1 MLTRAPGRHLGG
13 TSTGRS
19 VLRNAPARSRIS
31 VKRCNR
37 PHFATRAVIQ
47 PSRFFLSFLLAYRR
61 CTVIS
66 DSDLS
71 CSTTNVV
78 YLISSC
84 KCDHQQVG
92 ETKRKISEWLSGH
105 RSSIRKLANTFIARH
120 FSLPG
125 HSLDDIRIQPIEHT
139 TPRPAGESDQ
149 DVTSFGC

>member
-1 MLTRAPGRHLGG
+1 MLTRARGRHLGG

-19 VLRNAPARSRIS
+19 VLRNVPALSRIS

-37 PHFATRAVIQ
+37 PHFATCAVIQ
-47 PSRFFLSFLLAYRR
+47 PSRFFLSSLLANRR

-66 DSDLS
+66 DSDIS

-84 KCDHQQVG
+84 KCDHQHVG
-92 ETKRKISEWLSGH
+92 ETKRKISEWLSVH

-120 FSLPG
+120 FSLTG

-139 TPRPAGESDQ
+139 TRRPAGESDQ